1 MWAALINVIVGIWL
15 MLAPAY
21 LHFDKTP
28 ATNYYIV
35 GPLVITFAI
44 TSLWEFNRSLRYFNL
59 LGGFW
64 MLVSILI
71 LQYDSSAAIWSTAL
85 SGTLLIVC
93 SLVKGKQKGNYGG
106 GWKTLFDNDDKFFKD
121 KVVVITGASGGVG
134 RVVAWEFARQE
145 AKVVLIAR
153 DELQLQGAA
162 KEVEVYGG
170 TPFIIQC
177 DIADHVSLQ
186 KSLERIEREVGPIEV
201 LVNNAMNSVFAPF
214 RKVTPEEFKRV
225 TEVTYLG
232 TVYCT
237 SIVLNW
243 MQQRNRGSIVFVGSA
258 LAYRGIPLQSA
269 YCGAKHGIQGFYDS
283 LRTELMHDKSSVKTC
298 MVQLPAMDTTQFGWV
313 LSKLPNKAQPM
324 GKIYT
329 PEVAARSILFA
340 AKHNRRE
347 ILVGFPS
354 YKAIVGNKIAPW
366 YADWVLARTGIKGQQ
381 TNEPAD
387 PDRKHNLWEP
397 VGEDRG
403 AYGGFEDQSHDF
415 SFTLWISMN
424 RTLVRLTALMAM
436 TGLAAWLFLWL

>member
-1 MWAALINVIVGIWL
+1 MWAAVLNILIGLWL
-15 MLAPAY
+15 MLAPTY
-21 LHFDKTP
+21 LHLSLP
-28 ATNYYIV
+28 AETNYYIV

-44 TSLWEFNRSLRYFNL
+44 TSVWEFNRSLRYFNL
-59 LGGFW
+59 LAGIW
-64 MLVSILI
+64 LLASILI
-71 LQYDSSAAIWSTAL
+71 LGMDSSDEVWSTAL
-85 SGTLLIVC
+85 SGVLLIAF

-106 GWKTLFDNDDKFFKD
+106 GWKSLFEADKEFFKD
-121 KVVVITGASGGVG
+121 KVIVITGATGGVG
-134 RVVAWEFARQE
+134 RVAAWEFAKQKS
-145 AKVVLIAR
+145 KVVLIAR
-153 DELQLQGAA
+153 DELQLQGTA

-170 TPFIIQC
+170 TPFIVQC
-177 DIADHVSLQ
+177 DVADHVMLQ
-186 KSLERIEREVGPIEV
+186 THLERIEREVGPIEV

-214 RKVTPEEFKRV
+214 KKVTPEEFKRV

-237 SIVLNW
+237 SIVLPW
-243 MQQRNRGSIVFVGSA
+243 MLARNRGSIVFVGSA

-283 LRTELMHDKSSVKTC
+283 LRTELMHDKSNVKTC

-329 PEVAARSILFA
+329 PEVAARAIIFA

-366 YADWVLARTGIKGQQ
+366 YADWVLSRTGIKGQQ
-381 TNEPAD
+381 TDERAS

-403 AYGGFEDQSHDF
+403 AYGGFKEQSHDF
-415 SFTLWISMN
+415 SFMLWMSMN
-424 RTLVRLTALMAM
+424 RTLVRTTVMM
-436 TGLAAWLFLWL
+436 GIGGLVAWFLLAS